1 MPTYVCRLG
10 MADGAIATRAI
21 EAADDGALKA
31 EIARLG
37 ARLFS
42 VKIAGGAVAPTQSGA
57 ARPSGRSLAESL
69 AAFVPRGRHPVK
81 MGQFLVFNQ
90 ELVALLKAGLPIV
103 NGLDILLERQ
113 ENPRFK
119 EILRDVRDQLV
130 SGVALS
136 DAFLS
141 HGDVFPRLY
150 ATSLKAGE
158 RSGEVEKVL
167 RRYLAYQK
175 ILGAIRRKVTG
186 ALVYPAVLI
195 GLSIGLVAILMTYVI
210 PKFREFFAGFEAGQ
224 LPFITRMVIG
234 MADFLHAH
242 LVAVGAAL
250 VVGSVVFSRWKASDA
265 GKVALDTTLLRL
277 PFIGAILRQFALSQF
292 SRSLATLVGAGT
304 PLVPALD
311 IAAGAVANRRVSG
324 AVAAVVP
331 RVREGAELWRSLEET
346 GVFTSLAIEMIKVG
360 EATGALEEM
369 LTNTSDFYDEAIEAQ
384 LQRIVTLI
392 EPIILVVMGGVVAT
406 LLLSI
411 YLPMFTILSNIRS

>member
-1 MPTYVCRLG
+1 MPTYVCKLG
-10 MADGAIATRAI
+10 MADGAITTRAI
-21 EAADDGALKA
+21 EASDEGALKG

-42 VKIAGGAVAPTQSGA
+42 ARVEAGRAAGGTP
-57 ARPSGRSLAESL
+57 RPRLSLNLSL
-69 AAFVPRGRHPVK
+69 AALVPRRRHPVK
-81 MGQFLVFNQ
+81 IGQFLVFNQ

-113 ENPRFK
+113 ENARFK
-119 EILRDVRDQLV
+119 AILKDVRGQLV

-136 DAFLS
+136 DAFLA

-150 ATSLKAGE
+150 STSLKAGE

-175 ILGAIRRKVTG
+175 VLGAIRRKVTG

-195 GLSIGLVAILMTYVI
+195 GLSIGLVVVLMTYVI
-210 PKFREFFAGFEAGQ
+210 PRFRDFFAGFEAGS
-224 LPFITRMVIG
+224 LPLITRVVIG
-234 MADFLHAH
+234 AADFMHAH
-242 LVAVGAAL
+242 VLAMAAVAVAL
-250 VVGSVVFSRWKASDA
+250 SITFSRWKKTEA
-265 GKVALDTTLLRL
+265 GRRSFDRLLLRL
-277 PFIGAILRQFALSQF
+277 PLIGAILRQFALSQF
-292 SRSLATLVGAGT
+292 ARSLSTLVGAGT
-304 PLVPALD
+304 PLVPALE
-311 IAAGAVANRRVSG
+311 IASGAVANRHVSA
-324 AVAAVVP
+324 AVEAVVP

-346 GVFTSLAIEMIKVG
+346 GEFTSLAIEMIKVG

-392 EPIILVVMGGVVAT
+392 EPIILVVMGAVIAT

-411 YLPMFTILSNIRS
+411 YLPMFTILSRINA

>member
-1 MPTYVCRLG
+1 MG
-10 MADGAIATRAI
+10 DGAIATRAI
-21 EAADDGALKA
+21 EASDESALKA

-37 ARLFS
+37 AKLFS
-42 VKIAGGAVAPTQSGA
+42 VKLAAGA
-57 ARPSGRSLAESL
+57 AVMTPTGARFSGRSVGSTL
-69 AAFVPRGRHPVK
+69 AALMPRGRRAVK
-81 MGQFLVFNQ
+81 GGEFLVFNQ

-113 ENPRFK
+113 QNARFK
-119 EILRDVRDQLV
+119 AILKDVRDQLV

-141 HGDVFPRLY
+141 HGDVFPLLY

-158 RSGEVEKVL
+158 RSGEIEKVL

-175 ILGAIRRKVTG
+175 IIGSIRRKVTG
-186 ALVYPAVLI
+186 ALVYPAVLV
-195 GLSIGLVAILMTYVI
+195 GLSAGLVVILMTYVI
-210 PKFREFFAGFEAGQ
+210 PKFREFFAGFEAGD
-224 LPFITRMVIG
+224 LPLITRGVIG
-234 MADFLHAH
+234 TADFLHAH
-242 LVAVGAAL
+242 VL
-250 VVGSVVFSRWKASDA
+250 VVAATLATSGVLFSRWKASDA
-265 GKVALDTTLLRL
+265 GRVKWDGFLLRVPL
-277 PFIGAILRQFALSQF
+277 IGTILREFALSQF
-292 SRSLATLVGAGT
+292 SRSLATLVEAGT

-311 IAAGAVANRRVSG
+311 IATGAVANRYVSA

-346 GVFTSLAIEMIKVG
+346 GEFTSLAIEMIKVG

-369 LTNTSDFYDEAIEAQ
+369 LTNTSDFYDEAIDAQ

-411 YLPMFTILSNIRS
+411 YLPMFTILSNIKA

>member
-10 MADGAIATRAI
+10 LADGAVTTRPI
-21 EAADDGALKA
+21 EAADERALKV

-42 VKIAGGAVAPTQSGA
+42 VRLESGGPPDSAGRKRFSLNDSIAALIPRRHHRVKIG
-57 ARPSGRSLAESL
+57 E
-69 AAFVPRGRHPVK
+69 
-81 MGQFLVFNQ
+81 FLVFNQ

-113 ENPRFK
+113 QNARFRA
-119 EILRDVRDQLV
+119 ILKDVRDQLV

-136 DAFLS
+136 DAFLA
-141 HGDVFPRLY
+141 HGEVFPRLY
-150 ATSLKAGE
+150 STSLKAGE
-158 RSGEVEKVL
+158 RSGEIEKVL

-195 GLSIGLVAILMTYVI
+195 GLSIGLVTILMTYVI
-210 PKFREFFAGFEAGQ
+210 PKFREFFAGFEAGD

-234 MADFLHAH
+234 AADFLHAH
-242 LVAVGAAL
+242 IVIVLAVIAA
-250 VVGSVVFSRWKASDA
+250 GSVLFSRWKASDA
-265 GKVALDTTLLRL
+265 GRVSFDGLLLRL
-277 PFIGAILRQFALSQF
+277 PLIGPILRQFALSQF

-331 RVREGAELWRSLEET
+331 RVREGAELWRSLEST

-384 LQRIVTLI
+384 LQHIVTLI

-411 YLPMFTILSNIRS
+411 YLPMFTILSNIKA

>member
-10 MADGAIATRAI
+10 MADGAITTRAI
-21 EAADDGALKA
+21 EAADEGALKA
-31 EIARLG
+31 EISRLG

-42 VKIAGGAVAPTQSGA
+42 MRLESGA
-57 ARPSGRSLAESL
+57 APDSAGRARFSLNVSL
-69 AAFVPRGRHPVK
+69 AALIPRRRHPVK
-81 MGQFLVFNQ
+81 VAEFLVFNQ

-103 NGLDILLERQ
+103 AGLDILLERQ
-113 ENPRFK
+113 ENARFK
-119 EILRDVRDQLV
+119 AILKDVRDQLV

-136 DAFLS
+136 DAFLA

-150 ATSLKAGE
+150 STSLKAGE

-210 PKFREFFAGFEAGQ
+210 PRFREFFAGFEAGE
-224 LPFITRMVIG
+224 LPFVTRMVIG
-234 MADFLHAH
+234 TADFLRAH
-242 LVAVGAAL
+242 LLVLLVAIVAV
-250 VVGSVVFSRWKASDA
+250 SVLFSRWKASDA
-265 GKVALDTTLLRL
+265 GRVSFDGFLLRL
-277 PFIGAILRQFALSQF
+277 PLIGTILRQFALSQF

-311 IAAGAVANRRVSG
+311 IAAGAVANRRVSE

-331 RVREGAELWRSLEET
+331 RVREGAELWRSLEST
-346 GVFTSLAIEMIKVG
+346 GVFTSLAVEMIKVG

-369 LTNTSDFYDEAIEAQ
+369 LANTSDFYDEAIEAQ
-384 LQRIVTLI
+384 LQRIVSLI
-392 EPIILVVMGGVVAT
+392 EPIILVVMGAVIAT

-411 YLPMFTILSNIRS
+411 YLPMFTILSNIRA

>member
-1 MPTYVCRLG
+1 MPTYVCRVG
-10 MADGAIATRAI
+10 MGDGAIVTRAI
-21 EAADDGALKA
+21 EAPDEHAL
-31 EIARLG
+31 ETEVARLG
-37 ARLFS
+37 AKLFS
-42 VKIAGGAVAPTQSGA
+42 AKLSGGEGA
-57 ARPSGRSLAESL
+57 AVSGGRRSFADALSGFL
-69 AAFVPRGRHPVK
+69 PRRTRPVK
-81 MGQFLVFNQ
+81 TAEFLVFNQ

-103 NGLDILLERQ
+103 NGFDILLERQ

-119 EILRDVRDQLV
+119 AILKDVRDQLV

-175 ILGAIRRKVTG
+175 ILGGIRRKVTG

-195 GLSIGLVAILMTYVI
+195 CLSIGLVFILMTYVI
-210 PKFREFFAGFEAGQ
+210 PRFREFFAGFEAGR
-224 LPFITRMVIG
+224 LPLITRVVVG
-234 MADFLHAH
+234 TADFLHAH
-242 LVAVGAAL
+242 IVLMLAVLAVGG
-250 VVGSVVFSRWKASDA
+250 VVLSRWKASEA
-265 GKVALDTTLLRL
+265 GSIAWDGFLLRL
-277 PFIGAILRQFALSQF
+277 PLVGTILQQFALSQF

-324 AVAAVVP
+324 GVAAVVP

-346 GVFTSLAIEMIKVG
+346 GIFTSLAVEMIKVG

-369 LTNTSDFYDEAIEAQ
+369 LTNVSDFYDEAIEAR

-392 EPIILVVMGGVVAT
+392 EPIILVVMGGVIAT
-406 LLLSI
+406 ILLSI
-411 YLPMFTILSNIRS
+411 YLPMFTILSNIKA

>member
-1 MPTYVCRLG
+1 MPTYVCKLG
-10 MADGAIATRAI
+10 LADGAISTRAI
-21 EAADDGALKA
+21 EAADEGALKG

-42 VKIAGGAVAPTQSGA
+42 ARVEAGGATHGS
-57 ARPSGRSLAESL
+57 ARPRVSLNLSL
-69 AAFVPRGRHPVK
+69 AALLPRRRHPVK
-81 MGQFLVFNQ
+81 IGQFLVFNQ

-113 ENPRFK
+113 ENQRFK
-119 EILRDVRDQLV
+119 AILKDVRDQLV

-136 DAFLS
+136 DAFLA

-150 ATSLKAGE
+150 STSLKAGE

-175 ILGAIRRKVTG
+175 VLGVIRRKVTG

-195 GLSIGLVAILMTYVI
+195 GLSIGLVVILMTYVI
-210 PKFREFFAGFEAGQ
+210 PRFRDFFAGFEAGS
-224 LPFITRMVIG
+224 LPLITRLVIG
-234 MADFLHAH
+234 MADFMHAH
-242 LVAVGAAL
+242 VLVMATVVVAL
-250 VVGSVVFSRWKASDA
+250 SIAFSRWKKTVA
-265 GKVALDTTLLRL
+265 GRRSFDRVLLKL
-277 PFIGAILRQFALSQF
+277 PLIGAILRQFALSQF
-292 SRSLATLVGAGT
+292 ARSLSTLVGAGT
-304 PLVPALD
+304 PLVPALE
-311 IAAGAVANRRVSG
+311 IASGAVANQHVSA
-324 AVAAVVP
+324 AVEAVVP

-346 GVFTSLAIEMIKVG
+346 GEFTSLAIEMIKVG

-392 EPIILVVMGGVVAT
+392 EPIILVVMGAVIAT

-411 YLPMFTILSNIRS
+411 YLPMFTILSRINA